1 MRTVVDYDK
10 VMVLEQGKLVEFGA
24 PATLLR
30 DTNSHFYGMCAAAG
44 SAELAALQSMAKG
57 SE

>member
-1 MRTVVDYDK
+1 MVDYDK

-30 DTNSHFYGMCAAAG
+30 DTSSHFYRMCAAAG
-44 SAELAALQSMAKG
+44 SAELAALQSMVKDSA
-57 SE
+57 

>member
-1 MRTVVDYDK
+1 MVDYDK
-10 VMVLEQGKLVEFGA
+10 VMVLDQGKLVEFGA

-44 SAELAALQSMAKG
+44 SAELAALQSMAKDN
-57 SE
+57 E